1 MTGRMEM
8 RKTLEWIAES
18 LSERGT
24 DAFDRHDV
32 LEQAHGEEFAI
43 SLHEYVYIMR
53 RARISGFDA
62 GVMTRLQWL
71 SKQSFPHTPELV
83 PFAELWKA
91 TFIYDKGYAVD
102 EEERIWLSTITTRSI
117 HLALEQK
124 SFSEDMKE
132 SFTVPFGCVIEETA
146 SAMRG
151 TNDLTE
157 TWDAVDYCNEPGDCA
172 PGPSLSRF
180 LTTMGLTTPAVPTEL
195 WSRLKY
201 PRKGLWQ
208 ASFGDE
214 GDERSFE
221 FEPEQ
226 RDHFTLSVDPTLAG
240 PAGAL
245 NLNVSF
251 GLGPI
256 RCSWLFTT
264 TSDYL
269 DDSSFIDRWNSMM
282 ESFQVVAA
290 QSEQMAK
297 ASSRTEDNLRR
308 LITWR
313 HLDLLGGDAA
323 SPIDNLEI
331 VNPKTGT
338 ASYPDP
344 ETPREALAQFLAAC
358 KKLDGGDAGSE
369 DGGNGGDARLS
380 RADKNA
386 FLARWQDRPEIQA
399 WTDEQIRQAI
409 DAGM

>member
-1 MTGRMEM
+1 MNDRIEM
-8 RKTLEWIAES
+8 RKTLESIAES
-18 LSERGT
+18 LSERGP
-24 DAFDRHDV
+24 DAFDLHGV

-71 SKQSFPHTPELV
+71 SQQSFPHTPELV

-91 TFIYDKGYAVD
+91 TFTYDKGYAVD
-102 EEERIWLSTITTRSI
+102 EEERTWLSTITTRSI
-117 HLALEQK
+117 HLALDQK
-124 SFSEDMKE
+124 SFSEDMRD
-132 SFTVPFGCVIEETA
+132 SFSVPFDCVFEETA

-151 TNDLTE
+151 TNVLTE
-157 TWDAVDYCNEPGDCA
+157 AWDAVDYCNEPGDCA
-172 PGPSLSRF
+172 PGPSLGRF

-208 ASFGDE
+208 ASFRDE
-214 GDERSFE
+214 GDERNFE
-221 FEPEQ
+221 IEPEQ
-226 RDHFTLSVDPTLAG
+226 RDHFTLSVDSTLTG

-245 NLNVSF
+245 DINVSF

-256 RCSWLFTT
+256 RCSWLLTT

-269 DDSSFIDRWNSMM
+269 DDPSFIDRWNRMM
-282 ESFQVVAA
+282 ESFQVVATK
-290 QSEQMAK
+290 SEQMAK

-313 HLDLLGGDAA
+313 HLDLLGGDDAT
-323 SPIDNLEI
+323 PIDNLEI
-331 VNPKTGT
+331 VNPKTGKV
-338 ASYPDP
+338 SYPDP
-344 ETPREALAQFLAAC
+344 ETPQEALAQFLAAC
-358 KKLDGGDAGSE
+358 EKLDGGDGDAG
-369 DGGNGGDARLS
+369 DGGDAGLS

-399 WTDEQIRQAI
+399 WTDEQIRKAI